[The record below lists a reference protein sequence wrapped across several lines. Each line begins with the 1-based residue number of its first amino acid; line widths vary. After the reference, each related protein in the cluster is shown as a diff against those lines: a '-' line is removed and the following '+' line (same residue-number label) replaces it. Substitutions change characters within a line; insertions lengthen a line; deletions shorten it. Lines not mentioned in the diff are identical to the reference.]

1 MNQHFLWHWKQQ
13 TVPLRGKNYITGDPT
28 QHVIIPKPFFSKVL
42 QVFHCTAALQPV
54 AETLEIIKGSWFVIS
69 NISNYPFFS
78 HFSSLE
84 RLFCKSMKSKN
95 PVIFSPLRCVD
106 RCVVARIMAM
116 SHEKKKH
123 AAPANGRS
131 SISITQGDTM
141 LFGHCQKA
149 VDVLKADKTFPL
161 GVVQLQA
168 RPTASTAANLSKGAK

>member
-116 SHEKKKH
+116 SHEKKNMRRLRTEEAPSASPRVTPCFLATAKKLSMSSRPIKH
-123 AAPANGRS
+123 SPLVLYS
-131 SISITQGDTM
+131 SK
-141 LFGHCQKA
+141 LA
-149 VDVLKADKTFPL
+149 
-161 GVVQLQA
+161 QLLQLL
-168 RPTASTAANLSKGAK
+168 RI